1 MIEKIPYLSKKA
13 KNIDK
18 MEVVREV
25 VGCERSYKIISKV
38 GKSAIQ
44 GETKGAQFLKD
55 IFQR

>member
-1 MIEKIPYLSKKA
+1 MIEKILYLSKKT

-25 VGCERSYKIISKV
+25 VGCERTYKNISKV

-44 GETKGAQFLKD
+44 GEAKRAPFLKD
-55 IFQR
+55 IFKR

>member
-1 MIEKIPYLSKKA
+1 
-13 KNIDK
+13 

-25 VGCERSYKIISKV
+25 VGCKRTYKNISKV